1 MATKKKVAKRA
12 PRDHNR
18 DRSQRHQ
25 VRDRRRK
32 TRCILVVQARTK
44 ANMLVAVRVAQ
55 AMAGHAADTSNNL
68 NSIYAHPQLIF
79 IV

>member
-1 MATKKKVAKRA
+1 MATKKKVAKRV

-32 TRCILVVQARTK
+32 SRCMEVLQARTK
-44 ANMLVAVRVAQ
+44 ANTLVAVRVAQ
-55 AMAGHAADTSNNL
+55 AMAGHAADTSNK
-68 NSIYAHPQLIF
+68 YEY
-79 IV
+79 